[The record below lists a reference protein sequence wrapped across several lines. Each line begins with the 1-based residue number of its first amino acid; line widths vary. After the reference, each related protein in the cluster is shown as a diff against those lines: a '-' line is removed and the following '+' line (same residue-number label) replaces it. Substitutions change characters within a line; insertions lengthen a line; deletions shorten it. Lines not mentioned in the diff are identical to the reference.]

1 MLDFEY
7 NVPVSEYLFSVR
19 KYGSKRTLVTK
30 TSHLKSSLSLK
41 TYIETYIETLK
52 HTNLNGHTSGSWL
65 SHNSV
70 ACKLFIKKKK
80 KCLLIRKLDCFVT
93 QRVRVQK

>member
-7 NVPVSEYLFSVR
+7 NVPVSEYLFCVR

-30 TSHLKSSLSLK
+30 TSHLKSSLFPLK
-41 TYIETYIETLK
+41 NTLK
-52 HTNLNGHTSGSWL
+52 HTNLYGDTSGSSL
-65 SHNSV
+65 SRNSV
-70 ACKLFIKKKK
+70 ACKLFVKEKKK

-93 QRVRVQK
+93 LRVRVQK